1 MRGKRR
7 PEMARGNAQKKQLL
21 AVLAGFIVVLLGTGL
36 ASADVHGA
44 LVNAI
49 VQANDLPAA
58 PAEAEVDEIDEVAA
72 GDVTVVGALEA
83 DHAVAVEDEA
93 KLEEGPEEV
102 SEETDDPDPDAA
114 AEDQTAEAVQPSAP
128 VPDDDTD
135 TDDGKTSIPLPGG
148 GDDTDEAEDT
158 DTADDDADETQEG
171 DDEGAD
177 DDD

>member
-1 MRGKRR
+1 
-7 PEMARGNAQKKQLL
+7 MARGKDQKKQLL

-44 LVNAI
+44 LVDAI
-49 VQANDLPAA
+49 VQTNDLPAA
-58 PAEAEVDEIDEVAA
+58 PAEADVDEVAA
-72 GDVTVVGALEA
+72 GDVTVAGALEA

-93 KLEEGPEEV
+93 KLEEEPEEV
-102 SEETDDPDPDAA
+102 GEETDDPDPDAA
-114 AEDQTAEAVQPSAP
+114 AEDQTAETVQPSAP

-148 GDDTDEAEDT
+148 AGDTDEAEDT
-158 DTADDDADETQEG
+158 DTADDDADEAQEG
-171 DDEGAD
+171 DDESAD